1 MMTSALV
8 LIAAILLLG
17 GLLAALGDYLG
28 TKVGKARLR
37 MFQLRP
43 RQTAT
48 FVTIFTGTLIAA
60 STLGILFAT
69 SESLRKGIFRLDEYL
84 NRLQDA
90 RNDLSEA
97 VQEKERV
104 QQELAQAQQG
114 LDQVNLKLQ
123 TTQDELVAV
132 SQKVRQ
138 LNQRLSALKQER
150 EKLLAQRKELEQEII
165 TKDEELATQK
175 EQLQATEERLDTLQE
190 QRQALQ
196 AEIKKQDQTIAELDQ
211 NIQTRDE
218 VLQFQK
224 QQVVELE
231 NQITQLQQQIQALE
245 QYYQNYQALRRG
257 NVALGK
263 GEVLALD
270 VVEIDDPEQMEPI
283 INQLLREANRKAIV
297 ATQPGN
303 ENFQE
308 QVLIITKSQ
317 IKRLKEILKD
327 GEEYVIQIVTAGNY
341 LSGEKK
347 IRVFADVVPN
357 QPVFQQG
364 EIIASVSL
372 TPQEVQQGELSG
384 RIDLLLAAARFRARR
399 SGLVGE
405 IFVGKSNLEVIRF
418 IETLESLNQAYDH
431 IEAIAANPT
440 DTAGPL
446 ELELRVM
453 QDNKVILSN

>member
-37 MFQLRP
+37 MFHLRP

-48 FVTIFTGTLIAA
+48 LVTIFTGTLIAA

-90 RNDLSEA
+90 RDELAEA
-97 VQEKERV
+97 VQEKEIV
-104 QQELAQAQQG
+104 KQELAKAQQG
-114 LDQVNLKLQ
+114 LDQVNRKFQITQQEL
-123 TTQDELVAV
+123 TTV
-132 SQKVRQ
+132 SQNVKQ
-138 LNQRLSALKQER
+138 LNQQLSALKQER
-150 EKLLAQRKELEQEII
+150 EKLLEQRKRLEQEII
-165 TKDEELATQK
+165 KKDEELARQK
-175 EQLQATEERLDTLQE
+175 EQLQVTEERLENLKN
-190 QRQALQ
+190 QRQKLQ
-196 AEIKKQDQTIAELDQ
+196 TEIKKQDQRIAELDQ

-218 VLQFQK
+218 VLQFQEEE
-224 QQVVELE
+224 VTELE
-231 NQITQLQQQIQALE
+231 TQLVKLQEKIQALE

-263 GEVLALD
+263 GEVLALR
-270 VVEIDDPEQMEPI
+270 VVQINDLEEMETV
-283 INQLLREANRKAIV
+283 INQMLRQANRNAIQ

-308 QVLIITKSQ
+308 QVLVITQSQ

-327 GEEYVIQIVTAGNY
+327 GQEYVVQIVTAGNY

-347 IRVFADVVPN
+347 IRVFTDVIPN
-357 QPVFQQG
+357 QQVFQKG
-364 EIIASVSL
+364 ELIASLSL
-372 TPQEVQQGELSG
+372 SPQEVQQGELSG
-384 RIDLLLAAARFRARR
+384 RINLLLAASRFRARR
-399 SGLVGE
+399 SGVVGK
-405 IFVGKSNLEVIRF
+405 IFVGESNVEVIRF
-418 IETLESLNQAYDH
+418 IEELETLNQPYNQ
-431 IEAIAANPT
+431 INAIAAQKT

-446 ELELRVM
+446 QLKLRVM
-453 QDNKVILSN
+453 QDDKVILSH